1 MIQRIAMLSVHT
13 CPLAMLGGK
22 ETGGMNVYVRD
33 LSCELGRRGLQ
44 VDVFTRSQ
52 NPTVPRVDSLGQ
64 NARVIHVT
72 AGPEAPYD
80 KNLVYDH
87 LPEFAAGVKRFA
99 ESQGIAYDL
108 IHSHYWLSGWVA
120 RELRYSWGTPIVQ
133 MFHTLGQ
140 MKDSVAQRPEERE
153 PSQRI
158 EVEAQVMVFADRLV
172 AATPL
177 EKAQMIWLYGADP
190 CKIEVVPG
198 GVDLSLFRPL
208 SQERVRQQLGICDRR
223 HMILFVGRIEPLK
236 GIDRLL
242 RAMAIV
248 VKDFPR
254 WKDEICVCIVGG
266 DASEKPEAINAEMER
281 LQALREEL
289 GISDLVTF
297 LGAQAQDTL
306 PSYYSAADVVVVP
319 SHYESFGMVALEA
332 MACGTPVIASKVGG
346 LSFTVQ
352 DGITGFHVPERD
364 PESLARKISL
374 LLKDHDLR
382 SRLGA
387 QAAQWAR
394 CYSWSKVT
402 DQVVSLYHR
411 LVPERV
417 AQIYHCCGT
426 GAVAVVESAKCGD
439 FD

>member
-1 MIQRIAMLSVHT
+1 MTQRIAMLSVHT

-33 LSCELGRRGLQ
+33 LSRELGWRGCK

-52 NPTVPRVDSLGQ
+52 NPAVPRVDSLGQ
-64 NARVIHVT
+64 NARVIHVP

-87 LPEFAAGVKRFA
+87 LPEFVAGVERFA
-99 ESQGIAYDL
+99 EEQGIAYDL

-120 RELRYSWGTPIVQ
+120 RELRCSWGIPIVH

-153 PSQRI
+153 TPRRI
-158 EVEAQVMVFADRLV
+158 EVETQIMAFADHLV

-177 EKAQMIWLYGADP
+177 EKAQMVWLHGADP
-190 CKIEVVPG
+190 CKIKVIPC

-208 SQERVRQQLGICDRR
+208 SQERARQQLGVCDRL

-236 GIDRLL
+236 GIDTLF

-248 VKDFPR
+248 VQDFPR

-266 DASEKPEAINAEMER
+266 DASEKPETINAEMER
-281 LQALREEL
+281 LQVLRDEL

-364 PESLARKISL
+364 PEALADKITL

-387 QAAQWAR
+387 QAAQWAQ
-394 CYSWSKVT
+394 CYSWSKVA
-402 DQVVSLYHR
+402 DRVVSLYR
-411 LVPERV
+411 LLVPGRV

-426 GAVAVVESAKCGD
+426 DAAAAVGRAKRGD

>member
-33 LSCELGRRGLQ
+33 LSRELGRRGFQ

-52 NPTVPRVDSLGQ
+52 NPAVPRVDSLGQ
-64 NARVIHVT
+64 NSRVIHVP
-72 AGPEAPYD
+72 AGPMAPYD
-80 KNLVYDH
+80 RNLVYDH
-87 LPEFAAGVKRFA
+87 LPEFVAGVKHFA
-99 ESQGIAYDL
+99 ESQGISYDL

-120 RELRYSWGTPIVQ
+120 RELRRTWDIPIAQ
-133 MFHTLGQ
+133 MFHTLGR

-153 PSQRI
+153 IPRRI
-158 EVEAQVMVFADRLV
+158 EVETQIMAFADRLV

-177 EKAQMIWLYGADP
+177 EKAQMVWLYGADP
-190 CKIEVVPG
+190 CKIEVVPC

-208 SQERVRQQLGICDRR
+208 SQERTRQQLGVCDRR
-223 HMILFVGRIEPLK
+223 YMVLFVGRIEPLK
-236 GIDRLL
+236 GIDTLF

-248 VKDFPR
+248 AEDFPH
-254 WKDEICVCIVGG
+254 WEDEICVCIVGG

-281 LQALREEL
+281 LRTLREEL

-306 PSYYSAADVVVVP
+306 PSYYSAADMVVVP

-364 PESLARKISL
+364 PEALAEKISL
-374 LLKDHDLR
+374 LLKDQDLR
-382 SRLGA
+382 SRLSV
-387 QAAQWAR
+387 QATQWVQR
-394 CYSWSKVT
+394 YSWSKVAG
-402 DQVVSLYHR
+402 QIVSLYRR
-411 LVPERV
+411 LVPDQV
-417 AQIYHCCGT
+417 TKIYHCCGT
-426 GAVAVVESAKCGD
+426 CAAAVESAKGDD

>member
-1 MIQRIAMLSVHT
+1 
-13 CPLAMLGGK
+13 
-22 ETGGMNVYVRD
+22 MNVYVRD
-33 LSCELGRRGLQ
+33 LSRELGRRGFQ

-52 NPTVPRVDSLGQ
+52 NPAVPRVDSLLGQ
-64 NARVIHVT
+64 NARVIHVP
-72 AGPEAPYD
+72 AGPEASYD

-87 LPEFAAGVKRFA
+87 LPEFVAGVKRFVK
-99 ESQGIAYDL
+99 EQNIAYDL

-120 RELRYSWGTPIVQ
+120 RELRHSWGAPIVQ

-140 MKDSVAQRPEERE
+140 MKNSVAQRPEERE
-153 PSQRI
+153 TSRRI
-158 EVEAQVMVFADRLV
+158 EVETQIMDFADQLV

-177 EKAQMIWLYGADP
+177 EKAQMVWLYGADP
-190 CKIEVVPG
+190 CKIRVVPC

-208 SQERVRQQLGICDRR
+208 SQERTRRQLGICDRR
-223 HMILFVGRIEPLK
+223 HMVLFVGRIEPLK
-236 GIDRLL
+236 GIDTLL

-266 DASEKPEAINAEMER
+266 DASEKQEAINAEMER
-281 LQALREEL
+281 LRALREEL
-289 GISDLVTF
+289 GIGDLVTF

-306 PSYYSAADVVVVP
+306 PSYYSAADVLVVP

-364 PESLARKISL
+364 PEALAVKINL
-374 LLKDHDLR
+374 LLKEHDLR

-387 QAAQWAR
+387 QAAQWAQ
-394 CYSWSKVT
+394 CYGWSKVA
-402 DQVVSLYHR
+402 DQIVSLYQR
-411 LVPERV
+411 LVPDRM
-417 AQIYHCCGT
+417 AQICCG
-426 GAVAVVESAKCGD
+426 GEC
-439 FD
+439 